1 VLDPG
6 PRRQLER
13 LLAAHER
20 DVGHQVVVHTTPS
33 LEGLPI
39 EDYSIRVAEA
49 WKIGHKGVDSGV
61 ILTVAPNERKVRI
74 EVGYGLEGVL
84 PDAIAS
90 RIIREFMLPRFAEG
104 DLQGGVMAG
113 VQQILTVAEGE
124 PLARPPPSP
133 RRARGRGRAPLANL
147 AWLILIF
154 LVFGTRGL
162 FFLPLLR
169 GGYRRGRRGGFG
181 GGGFGGGGFG
191 GGFGGGGG
199 GFGGGGA
206 SGSW

>member
-1 VLDPG
+1 M
-6 PRRQLER
+6 RRQLER

-20 DVGHQVVVHTTPS
+20 EAGHQVVVHTTPS

-49 WKIGHKGVDSGV
+49 WKIGHRGVDSGV

-104 DLQGGVMAG
+104 DLQGGLMAG
-113 VQQILTVAEGE
+113 VQQVLAVAEGE
-124 PLARPPPSP
+124 PLARPPPRSRTP
-133 RRARGRGRAPLANL
+133 RERRAPPLANL
-147 AWLILIF
+147 AWLILIL
-154 LVFGTRGL
+154 LVFGMRGL

-169 GGYRRGRRGGFG
+169 GGYRMGGPGGFRGSGGFG
-181 GGGFGGGGFG
+181 GGGFS
-191 GGFGGGGG
+191 GGGG